1 MDAWAFARSLPD
13 LAWLC
18 GSPGR
23 RRAINGSRE
32 PIGKEFPFN
41 DGGRGAGNR
50 LRSFGAGAG
59 RKRGARL
66 FSCCPRVLRRRRLR
80 ISVCELV
87 RNLHGERE
95 FCAREN
101 AASGRFDRLA
111 GARWNRR
118 ESREAQFLQSGQHGT
133 RDSVLRRTVLEMA
146 RKTAILPLQGC
157 GCRHFERKETFAAA
171 TQLKSD
177 ESTPRSGGPRRVTSG
192 RDVRKDSKYLW
203 PSDSC
208 DSGCSRRDR

>member
-1 MDAWAFARSLPD
+1 MDARAFARSLPD

-23 RRAINGSRE
+23 QRAINGSRE

-41 DGGRGAGNR
+41 DSSRGAGNR

-59 RKRGARL
+59 PKRSAGLLA
-66 FSCCPRVLRRRRLR
+66 CCPRVLPRCRLR

-87 RNLHGERE
+87 RNLYGERE

-101 AASGRFDRLA
+101 ATSGRFDRLA

-118 ESREAQFLQSGQHGT
+118 ESRGAQFLQSGQHGT
-133 RDSVLRRTVLEMA
+133 RDAVLRRTVLEIA
-146 RKTAILPLQGC
+146 GKTAILPVQ
-157 GCRHFERKETFAAA
+157 GCRHRHFECKENFAAA
-171 TQLKSD
+171 TQLKYG
-177 ESTPRSGGPRRVTSG
+177 EATPRSRSSRRAIS
-192 RDVRKDSKYLW
+192 RRECCFESAAEADVRKDSK
-203 PSDSC
+203 
-208 DSGCSRRDR
+208 

>member
-1 MDAWAFARSLPD
+1 MDARAFARSLPD

-23 RRAINGSRE
+23 QRAINGSRE

-41 DGGRGAGNR
+41 DSSRGAGNR

-111 GARWNRR
+111 GTRWNRR
-118 ESREAQFLQSGQHGT
+118 QSGGTQFLQSGQHRT
-133 RDSVLRRTVLEMA
+133 RDAVLRRTVLEIA
-146 RKTAILPLQGC
+146 GKAAILSVQSC
-157 GCRHFERKETFAAA
+157 GRRHFVRAEIFAAT
-171 TQLKSD
+171 TQLKYN
-177 ESTPRSGGPRRVTSG
+177 ESTPRSGGPRRVSSG
-192 RDVRKDSKYLW
+192 RDRCFESAPETDVRKASK
-203 PSDSC
+203 
-208 DSGCSRRDR
+208 